1 MADNENTF
9 DELDEVLN
17 ESFNLEN
24 NNDEETQTEQT
35 VENTENDETSL
46 EELMQ
51 QNASQEEK
59 QINSND
65 TNINNSQQNQEQ
77 STNKSRGNNTPQDLV
92 DANGNIIAKAG
103 VERRF
108 YEENVRLKRE
118 KENFNQKILPALRQ
132 NYDAM
137 VNKVQAYENT
147 FAAMKM
153 GDLSNEDIQLGIE
166 LIREWKKS
174 PEKTLTFLLTQ
185 AKRSGINIDSGSNSV
200 NMEAIN
206 QMLDDKLKPFYQERE
221 AIAENQRI
229 EQESRQIYS
238 DFLTKYPDAKI
249 HSNELAYLIRKN
261 PNESLDSIYYQ
272 LKMHYMQN
280 GYDFNTPL
288 AEILKQ
294 QKQNNNNKVGFNTR
308 GVNQNINTT
317 TISKP
322 IAPINM
328 TYDQIIK
335 EAMKQQRKG

>member
-1 MADNENTF
+1 MADTENTF
-9 DELDEVLN
+9 DELDEALN
-17 ESFNLEN
+17 ESFGLEN
-24 NNDEETQTEQT
+24 SNEENETEQEF
-35 VENTENDETSL
+35 ENEENDETTL

-51 QNASQEEK
+51 QSTQQKQE
-59 QINSND
+59 QSNSND

-77 STNKSRGNNTPQDLV
+77 STNKSGRNNTPQDLV

-103 VERRF
+103 AERRF
-108 YEENVRLKRE
+108 YEENVKLKRE
-118 KENFNQKILPALRQ
+118 RDNFNQKVLPALRQ

-137 VNKVQAYENT
+137 VSKVQAYENT
-147 FAAMKM
+147 FASMRM
-153 GDLSNEDIQLGIE
+153 GDLSNDDIQLGLE
-166 LIREWKKS
+166 LIRQWKKS
-174 PEKTLTFLLTQ
+174 PKDTMNFLLTQ
-185 AKRSGINIDSGSNSV
+185 AKRSGIDIDTGSNTV

-221 AIAENQRI
+221 AIEENKRI
-229 EQESRQIYS
+229 EQESRQVYDNFIN
-238 DFLTKYPDAKI
+238 KYPDAKI

-280 GYDFNTPL
+280 GFDFNTPL

-294 QKQNNNNKVGFNTR
+294 QKQKQNNASFNTR
-308 GVNQNINTT
+308 GVNQNINTA

-322 IAPINM
+322 IASVNA

-335 EAMKQQRKG
+335 EVMKQNRKG

>member
-1 MADNENTF
+1 MTDDKTTF
-9 DELDEVLN
+9 DELDEALN
-17 ESFNLEN
+17 ESFGLEN
-24 NNDEETQTEQT
+24 NNETEDQETQEL
-35 VENTENDETSL
+35 ESIDDNETTL

-51 QNASQEEK
+51 QNNAQEQK
-59 QINSND
+59 QDNTND
-65 TNINNSQQNQEQ
+65 TNINNSEQNKTQTE
-77 STNKSRGNNTPQDLV
+77 NRSRGNNTPQDLV

-103 VERRF
+103 AERRF
-108 YEENVRLKRE
+108 YEENVKLKRE
-118 KENFNQKILPALRQ
+118 RDNFNQKVLPALRQ

-137 VNKVQAYENT
+137 LNKVQAYENT
-147 FAAMKM
+147 FASLRM
-153 GDLSNEDIQLGIE
+153 GDLSNEDIQLGLE
-166 LIREWKKS
+166 LIRQWKKS
-174 PEKTLTFLLTQ
+174 PADTMNFLLTQ

-221 AIAENQRI
+221 AYEEQQRI
-229 EQESRQIYS
+229 QTESRQIY
-238 DFLTKYPDAKI
+238 DNFINKYPDAKI

-294 QKQNNNNKVGFNTR
+294 KQQTANNNVGFNTR

-317 TISKP
+317 TINKP
-322 IAPINM
+322 VASINVS
-328 TYDQIIK
+328 YDQIIK
-335 EAMKQQRKG
+335 EAMKQNRK

>member
-9 DELDEVLN
+9 DELDQALS
-17 ESFNLEN
+17 ESFDSESSNEEN
-24 NNDEETQTEQT
+24 SNEEEI
-35 VENTENDETSL
+35 ENTENDETTL

-51 QNASQEEK
+51 QNSLQKQE
-59 QINSND
+59 QSNSND

-77 STNKSRGNNTPQDLV
+77 TTNKSRGNNTPQDLV

-103 VERRF
+103 AERRF

-118 KENFNQKILPALRQ
+118 KENFNTKVLPALRQ

-137 VNKVQAYENT
+137 LNKVQAYENT
-147 FAAMKM
+147 FASLRM
-153 GDLSNEDIQLGIE
+153 GDLSNEDIQLGLE
-166 LIREWKKS
+166 LIRQWKKS
-174 PEKTLTFLLTQ
+174 PKDTMNFLLTQ
-185 AKRSGINIDSGSNSV
+185 AKRSGIDIDSDSNTV

-206 QMLDDKLKPFYQERE
+206 QMLDDKLRPFVQERE
-221 AIAENQRI
+221 AIAEEQRI
-229 EQESRQIYS
+229 HAESRNIYNN
-238 DFLTKYPDAKI
+238 FINKYPDAKI
-249 HSNELAYLIRKN
+249 HSDELAYLIRKN
-261 PNESLDSIYYQ
+261 PQESLDSIYYQ

-294 QKQNNNNKVGFNTR
+294 NKQQNGNNVGFNNR

-322 IAPINM
+322 VAPINM

>member
-9 DELDEVLN
+9 DELDEALN
-17 ESFNLEN
+17 ESFGLEN
-24 NNDEETQTEQT
+24 SNEEMQEEQT
-35 VENTENDETSL
+35 IENTENDETTL

-51 QNASQEEK
+51 QNATQEQK
-59 QINSND
+59 QVNSND

-77 STNKSRGNNTPQDLV
+77 PTNKSRGNNNSQDLI

-103 VERRF
+103 AERRF

-118 KENFNQKILPALRQ
+118 RDNFNQRVLPALRQ

-137 VNKVQAYENT
+137 LNKVQAYENT
-147 FAAMKM
+147 FAAMKA
-153 GDLSNEDIQLGIE
+153 GDLTNEDIQLGME

-174 PEKTLTFLLTQ
+174 PQNTLNFLLTQ
-185 AKRSGINIDSGSNSV
+185 AKRNGINIDSGSNSV

-221 AIAENQRI
+221 AAENEQRI
-229 EQESRQIYS
+229 QRESRQIY
-238 DFLTKYPDAKI
+238 DNFINKYPDAKI
-249 HSNELAYLIRKN
+249 HTDELAYLVRKN

-294 QKQNNNNKVGFNTR
+294 KQQTNNNNVGFNTR

-322 IAPINM
+322 IASINM

-335 EAMKQQRKG
+335 DAMKQQRKG

>member
-1 MADNENTF
+1 MADTENTF
-9 DELDEVLN
+9 NELDEALN
-17 ESFNLEN
+17 ESFDLEN
-24 NNDEETQTEQT
+24 SNEEMSNEQD
-35 VENTENDETSL
+35 VENTEDDETSL

-51 QNASQEEK
+51 QNASQEQK
-59 QINSND
+59 QTNSND
-65 TNINNSQQNQEQ
+65 TNINNSQQNKEQ
-77 STNKSRGNNTPQDLV
+77 TTNKSRGNNNSQDLV

-103 VERRF
+103 AERRF

-118 KENFNQKILPALRQ
+118 KENFNQKVLPELRR

-137 VNKVQAYENT
+137 VSKVQAYENT
-147 FAAMKM
+147 FAAMKA
-153 GDLSNEDIQLGIE
+153 GDLSNEDIQLGME

-174 PEKTLTFLLTQ
+174 PQNTLNFLLTQ

-229 EQESRQIYS
+229 EQESRNIYTN
-238 DFLTKYPDAKI
+238 FLAKYPDAKI
-249 HSNELAYLIRKN
+249 HSDELAYLIRKN
-261 PNESLDSIYYQ
+261 PDESLDSIYYQ

-288 AEILKQ
+288 VEILKQ
-294 QKQNNNNKVGFNTR
+294 NKQQQMNNVGFNNR

-317 TISKP
+317 TINKP
-322 IAPINM
+322 VAPINM

>member
-9 DELDEVLN
+9 DELDEALN

-24 NNDEETQTEQT
+24 SNEEMQNEQN
-35 VENTENDETSL
+35 VENQENDETTL

-51 QNASQEEK
+51 QNANQEEK
-59 QINSND
+59 QVNSND

-77 STNKSRGNNTPQDLV
+77 STNKSRGNNNPQDLV

-103 VERRF
+103 AERRF

-118 KENFNQKILPALRQ
+118 RDNFNQRVLPALRQ

-147 FAAMKM
+147 FAAMKA
-153 GDLSNEDIQLGIE
+153 GDLTNEDIQLGIE

-174 PEKTLTFLLTQ
+174 PQNTLNFLLTQ
-185 AKRSGINIDSGSNSV
+185 AKRSGINVDSGSNSV

-206 QMLDDKLKPFYQERE
+206 QMLDDKLRPFYQERE

-229 EQESRQIYS
+229 EQESRKIYD
-238 DFLTKYPDAKI
+238 DFVAKYPDAKI

-280 GYDFNTPL
+280 GFDFNTPL

-294 QKQNNNNKVGFNTR
+294 QQQNKNNVGFNNR

>member
-9 DELDEVLN
+9 DDLDEALN

-24 NNDEETQTEQT
+24 SNEAET
-35 VENTENDETSL
+35 ENESDFETTENDETTL

-51 QNASQEEK
+51 QNAAQEQK

-65 TNINNSQQNQEQ
+65 SNINNTQQTQEQ
-77 STNKSRGNNTPQDLV
+77 TTNKSRGNNTPQDLV

-103 VERRF
+103 AERRF

-118 KENFNQKILPALRQ
+118 RDNFNQRVLPELRR

-137 VNKVQAYENT
+137 LAKVQAYENT
-147 FAAMKM
+147 FSSMKM
-153 GDLSNEDIQLGIE
+153 GDLTNDDVQLGLE
-166 LIREWKKS
+166 LIRQWKKS
-174 PEKTLTFLLTQ
+174 PENTLNFLLTQ
-185 AKRSGINIDSGSNSV
+185 AKRSGINIDSGANSV

-221 AIAENQRI
+221 AIEQNKRI
-229 EQESRQIYS
+229 ESESRQIYN
-238 DFLTKYPDAKI
+238 DFVSKYPDAKI

-294 QKQNNNNKVGFNTR
+294 KQQQNNNVGFNTR

>member
-9 DELDEVLN
+9 DELDEALN
-17 ESFNLEN
+17 ESFGLEN
-24 NNDEETQTEQT
+24 SNEEIQEEQT
-35 VENTENDETSL
+35 IENTENDETTL

-51 QNASQEEK
+51 QNAVQEQK

-77 STNKSRGNNTPQDLV
+77 PTNKSRGNNNSQDLI

-103 VERRF
+103 AERRF

-118 KENFNQKILPALRQ
+118 RDNFNQRVLPALRQ

-137 VNKVQAYENT
+137 LNKVQAYENT
-147 FAAMKM
+147 FAAMKA
-153 GDLSNEDIQLGIE
+153 GDLTNEDIQLGME

-174 PEKTLTFLLTQ
+174 PQNTLNFLLTQ
-185 AKRSGINIDSGSNSV
+185 AKRNGINIDSGSNSV

-221 AIAENQRI
+221 AAENEQRI
-229 EQESRQIYS
+229 QRESRQIY
-238 DFLTKYPDAKI
+238 DNFMNKYPDAKI
-249 HSNELAYLIRKN
+249 HTDELAYLVRKN
-261 PNESLDSIYYQ
+261 PDESLDSIYYQ

-294 QKQNNNNKVGFNTR
+294 KQQTNNNNVGFNTR

-322 IAPINM
+322 IASINM

-335 EAMKQQRKG
+335 DAMKQQRKG

>member
-1 MADNENTF
+1 MADTENTF
-9 DELDEVLN
+9 DELDEALN
-17 ESFNLEN
+17 ESFGLESSN
-24 NNDEETQTEQT
+24 EENETEQEF
-35 VENTENDETSL
+35 ENEENDETTL

-51 QNASQEEK
+51 QSTQQKQE
-59 QINSND
+59 QSNSND

-77 STNKSRGNNTPQDLV
+77 STNKSGRNNTPQDLV

-103 VERRF
+103 AERRF
-108 YEENVRLKRE
+108 YEENVKLKRE
-118 KENFNQKILPALRQ
+118 RDNFNQKVLPALRQ

-137 VNKVQAYENT
+137 VSKVQAYENT
-147 FAAMKM
+147 FASMRM
-153 GDLSNEDIQLGIE
+153 GDLSNDDIQLGLE
-166 LIREWKKS
+166 LIRQWKKS
-174 PEKTLTFLLTQ
+174 PKDTMNFLLTQ
-185 AKRSGINIDSGSNSV
+185 AKRSGIDIDTGSNTV

-221 AIAENQRI
+221 AIEENKRI
-229 EQESRQIYS
+229 EQESRQIY
-238 DFLTKYPDAKI
+238 DNFINKYPDAKI

-280 GYDFNTPL
+280 GFDFNTPL

-294 QKQNNNNKVGFNTR
+294 QKQKQNNASFNTR
-308 GVNQNINTT
+308 GVNQNINTA

-322 IAPINM
+322 IASVNA

-335 EAMKQQRKG
+335 EVMKQNRKG